1 MTTRASTT
9 RSPWWKS
16 FTQGSVG
23 HVSLRTFLK
32 MWSRIASAI
41 LRYRVLLLVVLTAI
55 TAFMAYEG
63 SKIELSYQF
72 SRAIPSNHPRYIEYE
87 DYKKTFGEDG
97 NLMVIALQPKDIFN
111 LDFFQRWY
119 DLSDSIKAIEGVTA
133 VLSIPEAYYP
143 YKDTTTNKANLAQ
156 LFSKRPES
164 QRELDSLRNMF
175 IQLPFYN
182 DILYNGKTNATLL
195 GVTIKPQTLNSKD
208 RTRVV
213 QQIQGATE
221 RIMGNGFGEIRY
233 SGLPLIRTIM
243 ATQVQHELNKFLL
256 LSVIVTALVLLIL
269 LRSIYAVFFSL
280 IVVGIAVVWTMGT
293 IVLLGFKITLLTGLI
308 PPLVVVIGITNCVYL
323 LNKYH
328 IELSRGFDKTQAL
341 HRMIERVG
349 LATLFTNLTAAIGF
363 GVFYF
368 TKSQV
373 LKEFGLV
380 AGLNVSALFVI
391 SIIVIPCVFSL
402 LPLPKAIQMKYL
414 EFKSL
419 NKVLDVFDGW
429 VHNFR
434 PAIYAVTAL
443 VVVVAIVGTMRLKA
457 TGFIVDDI
465 PHGDKLY
472 TDLKFFETN
481 FHGVMP
487 LDILIK
493 GKDKNAIKKNGVLS
507 KMNALQDTLAT
518 YKEFSKSLSIVE
530 AIKFANQANA
540 GGDSS
545 AYRLASRSSLGGVDQ
560 NAVVLSYLQ
569 KLKDKRI
576 IAPFIDSTAQTARIS
591 LNMADIGS
599 EQMHRVINGLEPK
612 IYNTI
617 DTSKYKVTLTGTSII
632 FLEGLQFIIDGL
644 FESLLLAF
652 LLIAVCMGYLFRS
665 LKMIFFSLLPNLVPL
680 LVTAGLMGYFNIPLK
695 PSTVLIYSIA
705 FGIAIDNA
713 IRFLAK
719 YQQELHRHKMDVSKT
734 VSLALHEAGI
744 SIIYT
749 SIILF
754 FGFIIFTAS
763 NFGGTFYLGLLTS
776 ITLVV
781 AMFNNLLLLPS
792 MLLSLERWSNRKNF
806 KDVTPADTLAEAE
819 VEIEDI
825 NEQVNTNGSPLKPH

>member
-1 MTTRASTT
+1 
-9 RSPWWKS
+9 
-16 FTQGSVG
+16 
-23 HVSLRTFLK
+23 
-32 MWSRIASAI
+32 MWNKIASAV
-41 LRYRVLLLVVLTAI
+41 LRYRVLLLVLLAAF
-55 TAFMAYEG
+55 TAFMGYHG
-63 SKIELSYQF
+63 SQIELSYQF
-72 SRAIPSNHPRYIEYE
+72 AKAIPSDHPKLIEYE
-87 DYKKTFGEDG
+87 DYRKTFGEDG
-97 NLMVIALQPKDIFN
+97 NLMVIGMQPKDIF
-111 LDFFQRWY
+111 DVGFFQRWY
-119 DLSDSIKAIEGVTA
+119 DLGDSLKAIDGVSA
-133 VLSIPEAYYP
+133 VLSIPEAYVP
-143 YKDTTTNKANLAQ
+143 FKDTAGKANLAQ
-156 LFSKRPES
+156 LFSKRPAS
-164 QRELDSLRNMF
+164 QQELDSLRTVFM
-175 IQLPFYN
+175 QLPFYN
-182 DILYNGKTNATLL
+182 GILYNGETRATLL
-195 GVTIKPQTLNSKD
+195 GVTINPKTLNSKD
-208 RTRVV
+208 RVRVV
-213 QQIQGATE
+213 QEIQRTAE
-221 RIMGNGFGEIRY
+221 RVMSRGYGEIRF
-233 SGLPLIRTIM
+233 SGLPHIRTMM
-243 ATQVQHELNKFLL
+243 AIQVQKELNKFLI

-269 LRSIYAVFFSL
+269 LRSVYAVFFSL

-293 IVLLGFKITLLTGLI
+293 IVLLGYKITLLTGLI

-328 IELSRGFDKTQAL
+328 IELANGLEKKPAL

-349 LATLFTNLTAAIGF
+349 LATLFTNITAAIGF

-380 AGLNVSALFVI
+380 AGLNVSALFII

-402 LPLPKAIQMKYL
+402 LPLPRAGQMKYL

-419 NKVLDVFDGW
+419 NRILDWFDRLA
-429 VHNFR
+429 HNYR
-434 PAIYAVTAL
+434 PAIYTVTGL
-443 VVVVAIVGTMRLKA
+443 VVIAAIIGTTRLKA

-465 PHGDKLY
+465 PHNDKLY
-472 TDLKFFETN
+472 TDLKFFESN

-493 GKDKNAIKKNGVLS
+493 GKDRNAIKKNGVLA
-507 KMNALQDTLAT
+507 KINALQDTLAT

-530 AIKFANQANA
+530 AIKFANQANG

-560 NAVVLSYLQ
+560 NAIVLSYLQ

-599 EQMHRVINGLEPK
+599 EEMHRVLGELEPK
-612 IYNTI
+612 IYSVI
-617 DTSKYKVTLTGTSII
+617 DTSKYNVILTGTSII
-632 FLEGLQFIIDGL
+632 FIEGLQFIIDGL

-665 LKMIFFSLLPNLVPL
+665 VKMIFFSLLPNLVPL

-705 FGIAIDNA
+705 FGIAVDNA

-719 YQQELHRHKMDVSKT
+719 YQQELHRHKMNVSKT

-806 KDVTPADTLAEAE
+806 KDITPADTLAEAE
-819 VEIEDI
+819 VEIDEI
-825 NEQVNTNGSPLKPH
+825 TEQVKTNGSPLKHQE